1 MLGLSRQF
9 MRQVVVQ
16 CRFIIQIAHNFTI
29 SKVQAASMNERI
41 EKILADVGVD
51 TLTMIAREVIDDD
64 SATLVGEVDPEINSG
79 CQW

>member
-1 MLGLSRQF
+1 
-9 MRQVVVQ
+9 
-16 CRFIIQIAHNFTI
+16 
-29 SKVQAASMNERI
+29 MNERI